1 MAGEPP
7 RVSIVTVTLN
17 SREHVEDAIRS
28 VLSQTY
34 PAIEYVIVD
43 GGSTDGTLDLI
54 RAHEKHLA
62 SWISEPDRGIADAF
76 NKGLA
81 ATSGDYVLFLNSDDW
96 LADPQAL
103 SRAMRPA
110 TGSPSPDIIF
120 GNCDLVDRDTGRLLR
135 HLDHGWSPTA
145 FRFGRMINHPALFT
159 HRSYFRKYG
168 TFDESYRIAMDYELM
183 LRGALESR
191 VVHVPSVITKM
202 RSGGLSIRNR
212 EAVVEEI
219 FRALKKHG
227 VLGAPWQERLLR
239 AYFGARRLLKPLR
252 GWAETLARRG

>member
-1 MAGEPP
+1 MIGDRP
-7 RVSIVTVTLN
+7 RVSVVTVTLN
-17 SREHVEDAIRS
+17 SHEHVEDAIRS

-34 PAIEYVIVD
+34 PALEYVIID
-43 GGSTDGTLDLI
+43 GGSTDGTLDVI
-54 RAHEKHLA
+54 KAHEKDLA

-81 ATSGDYVLFLNSDDW
+81 ATSGEYVLFLNSDDW
-96 LADPQAL
+96 LADPEAL
-103 SRAMRPA
+103 TRAMRPA
-110 TGSPSPDIIF
+110 TVSPAPDIIF
-120 GNCDLVDRDTGRLLR
+120 GDCDLVDRDTGRLLR
-135 HLDHGWSPTA
+135 RLDHGWSPTA

-168 TFDESYRIAMDYELM
+168 AFDESYRISMDYELL

-212 EAVVEEI
+212 DSVIEEI
-219 FRALKKHG
+219 FRALKEHG
-227 VLGAPWQERLLR
+227 VLNTQWQEWLLR
-239 AYFGARRLLKPLR
+239 AYFEARRLLQPLR
-252 GWAETLARRG
+252 RWTETLVRRD